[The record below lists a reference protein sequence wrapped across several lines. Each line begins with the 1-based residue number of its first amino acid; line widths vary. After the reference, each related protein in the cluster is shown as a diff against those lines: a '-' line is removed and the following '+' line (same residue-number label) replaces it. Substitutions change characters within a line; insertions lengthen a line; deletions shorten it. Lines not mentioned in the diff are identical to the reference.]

1 MIHVSMS
8 VDAKCGAAQAAAVDQ
23 TGVTETI
30 GEDESI
36 LAAQGRN
43 DADIREV
50 ACRKRQRSFC
60 AFEASEVC
68 FQYFVRRERAAD
80 KTRGAGSGS
89 VLTRGCD
96 SCFYYSRVRGKP
108 QVVVG

>member
-36 LAAQGRN
+36 LADQGRN

-50 ACRKRQRSFC
+50 TGSKRQRSSC
-60 AFEASEVC
+60 AFEPSEVC

-80 KTRGAGSGS
+80 KTRGAGYGP

-96 SCFYYSRVRGKP
+96 SCLYDRRVRGNP
-108 QVVVG
+108 QVIVG